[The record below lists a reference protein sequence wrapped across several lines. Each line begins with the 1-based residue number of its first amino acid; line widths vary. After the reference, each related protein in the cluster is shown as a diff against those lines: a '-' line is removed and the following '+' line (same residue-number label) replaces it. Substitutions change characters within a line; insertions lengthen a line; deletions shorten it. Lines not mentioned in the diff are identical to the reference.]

1 MRTVSE
7 CIDKRFTI
15 LHTLLI
21 GHEQVKLPRR
31 TIVHKL
37 VHYVLVQT
45 GSTSKK
51 AIEEGRCRW
60 DDVDADCNVDK
71 DKVAALDDDADEEYG
86 KRYLDYHDGD
96 DVASLAS
103 NHPLWWWAWWY
114 KMMARMSTFVNTC
127 NRSTLV
133 TWVPPPL
140 HAMYK
145 VDPQYTVNVIYQC

>member
-1 MRTVSE
+1 MQPLLCVRGVNRWGPWKETYVAARQRTKPTEILDLLSMLACQRMGMCSNRKSVKVPKAAVMRTVSE

-51 AIEEGRCRW
+51 AIEEGRCR
-60 DDVDADCNVDK
+60 
-71 DKVAALDDDADEEYG
+71 
-86 KRYLDYHDGD
+86 
-96 DVASLAS
+96 
-103 NHPLWWWAWWY
+103 
-114 KMMARMSTFVNTC
+114 
-127 NRSTLV
+127 
-133 TWVPPPL
+133 
-140 HAMYK
+140 
-145 VDPQYTVNVIYQC
+145 